1 MFGNKKKEHQRF
13 YIKSYE
19 SVPSLGKVVIL
30 VDRHTG
36 VNYLQTF
43 VGTSGGIT
51 PLIDKN
57 GHVIVEKT
65 F

>member
-1 MFGNKKKEHQRF
+1 MFGNKKKEHKRF
-13 YIKSYE
+13 YIKSHE
-19 SVPSLGKVVIL
+19 NIPSLGKVVIL
-30 VDRHTG
+30 VDRQTG

-51 PLIDKN
+51 PLVDKN
-57 GHVIVEKT
+57 GHIIIEDT